1 MKNLYQHVENGYEKQ
16 YQNMMRNIENNDELD
31 EEIDKRANELMQNF
45 SNNND
50 QPIID
55 LISQYLENNA
65 VDQNIFDRF
74 ITDICYSQARA
85 ELNKKNKSILLINIG
100 SDDFTK

>member
-1 MKNLYQHVENGYEKQ
+1 MNNLYQCVENGYEKQ
-16 YQNMMRNIENNDELD
+16 YQNMMQNIENGDELD

-50 QPIID
+50 QLIID
-55 LISQYLENNA
+55 LISICLENNA
-65 VDQNIFDRF
+65 VDQNIFNQF

-85 ELNKKNKSILLINIG
+85 ELNKK
-100 SDDFTK
+100 

>member
-45 SNNND
+45 GNNND
-50 QPIID
+50 QPIIE
-55 LISQYLENNA
+55 LISNYLENNA
-65 VDQNIFDRF
+65 VDQNIFDQF

-85 ELNKKNKSILLINIG
+85 ELNKKINQHY
-100 SDDFTK
+100 